1 MAPTCLAIHSRC
13 VNTRQPLAAVLAETY
28 PWCADARGRPGAAC
42 SLAFG
47 EAKLQQ
53 HSLDYDDLL
62 LAWWHLMQHAA
73 IAAAPARAL

>member
-13 VNTRQPLAAVLAETY
+13 VNTRQPLPAVLAETY
-28 PWCADARGRPGAAC
+28 PWCQTHETALARLF
-42 SLAFG
+42 LAFG

-62 LAWWHLMQHAA
+62 LAWWHLMQHARHRSP
-73 IAAAPARAL
+73 PARAL